1 MFVRMGVYLRAR
13 ACKNVMLHVCV
24 CGRLYVRSCAYIVC
38 MCELERVGIF
48 MYVFIRMYV
57 CTCRGDFGCMCAC
70 EIVCVYVV
78 RKNARI

>member
-38 MCELERVGIF
+38 MCELERVGIC
-48 MYVFIRMYV
+48 MCLYV
-57 CTCRGDFGCMCAC
+57 CMCVHAG
-70 EIVCVYVV
+70 EILGVCVHVKLCV
-78 RKNARI
+78 CML